1 MTAGIT
7 TQAEPMTAT
16 DIKRSDMI
24 AKINALGEGDV
35 AVLITRS
42 KANTGITSDISAEYP
57 NAWTLL
63 ADLLT
68 LVYTRI
74 VLPKAQVEYAKGSGG
89 NGAPPVVSA

>member
-42 KANTGITSDISAEYP
+42 KANTGILQQFTVIDDETASGTGTA
-57 NAWTLL
+57 T
-63 ADLLT
+63 LT
-68 LVYTRI
+68 LSSAYT
-74 VLPKAQVEYAKGSGG
+74 GSSLT
-89 NGAPPVVSA
+89 GATVKVAIRPPVIA